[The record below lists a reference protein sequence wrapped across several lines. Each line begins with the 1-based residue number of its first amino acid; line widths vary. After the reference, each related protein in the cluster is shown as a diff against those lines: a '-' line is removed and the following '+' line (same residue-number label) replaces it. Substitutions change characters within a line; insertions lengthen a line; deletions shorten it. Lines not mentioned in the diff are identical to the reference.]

1 MALPL
6 TRSSGDRQ
14 GTASRRGATT
24 TADRATTRP
33 AAPQLTLVHGRRR
46 FAWFAV
52 AVAVLVSAVMMG
64 ALFVHTRIAE
74 RQLDID
80 AIEQSVRDAQEEF
93 DLLRSRRAE
102 LRAPD
107 RLAVEARTLGM
118 ETGSESQFV
127 PVDPMVLAVT
137 IARTGHVPVDDEII
151 VGSDQLLEP
160 LDQFRLVKGVTA
172 ESP

>member
-6 TRSSGDRQ
+6 TRPAR
-14 GTASRRGATT
+14 TASSTGRSASTAAT
-24 TADRATTRP
+24 ARP
-33 AAPQLTLVHGRRR
+33 APQLSVVYGRRR

-80 AIEQSVRDAQEEF
+80 ALERSVRAAQEEF
-93 DLLRSRRAE
+93 DLLRSQRAE
-102 LRAPD
+102 LRAPN
-107 RLAVEARTLGM
+107 RLAVEAEALGM
-118 ETGSESQFV
+118 QVGEESQFT
-127 PVDPMVLAVT
+127 PVDPTVFAIT
-137 IARTGHVPVDDEII
+137 IARTGHVPVDDEIV